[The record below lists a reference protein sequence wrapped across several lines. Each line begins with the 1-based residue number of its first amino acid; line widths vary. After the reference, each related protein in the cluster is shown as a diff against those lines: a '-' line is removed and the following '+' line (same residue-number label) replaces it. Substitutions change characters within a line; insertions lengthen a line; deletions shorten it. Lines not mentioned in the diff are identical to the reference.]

1 MYEVYQSMAY
11 FILYPYLYNAISLSL
26 YGIYNV
32 DDNWGQFFVLV
43 FAQTIKQRK
52 KVF

>member
-11 FILYPYLYNAISLSL
+11 FILDPYLYYVISLSL
-26 YGIYNV
+26 YGVYSV

-43 FAQTIKQRK
+43 FVETRK
-52 KVF
+52 TRNNFF